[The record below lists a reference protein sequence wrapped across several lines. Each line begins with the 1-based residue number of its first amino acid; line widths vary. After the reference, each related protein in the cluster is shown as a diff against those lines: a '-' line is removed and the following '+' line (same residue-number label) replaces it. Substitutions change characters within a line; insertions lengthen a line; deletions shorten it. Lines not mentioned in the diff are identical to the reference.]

1 MVSTP
6 KLIFTC
12 PYGHWVLSAAMQQ
25 AKKGLSEA
33 QKRDLGW
40 GQPHQ
45 HASESCNLGWASDYP
60 QRAKSQRS

>member
-45 HASESCNLGWASDYP
+45 HASESCNLGWA
-60 QRAKSQRS
+60 